1 MAVRVAQ
8 PPCTAPRW
16 PGRPGHPL
24 LLPAFSRVQARP
36 ERPTR
41 TALLAGGG
49 KAAGAAAGAPARR
62 PGPGATGA
70 RPGAPRPDGTRCA
83 RPAKPA
89 SPSCAARRAPP
100 AARTCAARRALEPHA
115 VGRRLGAACARAGR
129 RCAALRVRGLG
140 GPCRAS
146 LLLRCGAAGLW
157 SAARARARNCLQD
170 TQNLPV
176 SRSACMHA
184 VRHGRRMLGSGP
196 AIGSGMPAP
205 LPHGPTGLWREAVL
219 GPPWVVA
226 AAHPCISCASSARTT
241 SATALQK
248 YASAGPAPANSS
260 TRAPLAPLPS
270 TTSSLGALVAA
281 APAAPARG
289 QRRRGSGWA
298 CATQRATSCAS
309 RRTTSALCAS
319 YCRCTATADWW
330 FTAQLRLLRA
340 RRR

>member
-100 AARTCAARRALEPHA
+100 AAHTCAARRALEPQR

-129 RCAALRVRGLG
+129 RCAAPRVRGLG

-157 SAARARARNCLQD
+157 SAARAQARNCFQD
-170 TQNLPV
+170 TQNLPL

-184 VRHGRRMLGSGP
+184 VRHGRRMLGSRP

-205 LPHGPTGLWREAVL
+205 YRMARLACGGKRCWDRHGWSLRRTHASAARPRP
-219 GPPWVVA
+219 GPPPRQRCRSTHRRA
-226 AAHPCISCASSARTT
+226 PRRQTPRPRPRSRPC
-241 SATALQK
+241 
-248 YASAGPAPANSS
+248 PAP
-260 TRAPLAPLPS
+260 
-270 TTSSLGALVAA
+270 
-281 APAAPARG
+281 PAASERWSPP
-289 QRRRGSGWA
+289 RRPRL
-298 CATQRATSCAS
+298 RAANAHGGVGGLAQCSEQTPCAS
-309 RRTTSALCAS
+309 RRTPSALCAS
-319 YCRCTATADWW
+319 YCCCTATADCW
-330 FTAQLRLLRA
+330 FTAPLRLLRA